1 MAYEKK
7 DNTLFLFK
15 NDKKETDKHP
25 DLTGQGQVAGKE
37 YWLSAW
43 KNVSKAGKG
52 YFKVSLE
59 LKDSIS
65 KPNGEAKSMEEDL
78 LDFPS

>member
-1 MAYEKK
+1 MKY
-7 DNTLFLFK
+7 NTLVLFK

-25 DLTGQGQVAGKE
+25 DMKGQGDVNGKE

-43 KNVSKAGKG
+43 KNISQEGTPYLKI
-52 YFKVSLE
+52 SLQ
-59 LKDSIS
+59 LKDSIN
-65 KPNGEAKSMEEDL
+65 KPNGEATSKGEDL